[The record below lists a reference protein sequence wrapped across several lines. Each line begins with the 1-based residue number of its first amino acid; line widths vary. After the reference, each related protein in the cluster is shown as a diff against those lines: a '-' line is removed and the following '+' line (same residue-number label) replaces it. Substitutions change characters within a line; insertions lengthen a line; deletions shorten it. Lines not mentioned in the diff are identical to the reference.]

1 MIGNILAKFEKKAI
15 KRIFFQWNDL
25 NPSIPSPLVLGARR
39 IGPGN
44 EIKKMADAE
53 VEVNCR
59 TVSEGVL
66 PSCNFSTLS
75 DEIIIKVVGLP
86 DIYELTQIA
95 EVSKRWNEQGPRS
108 NFEIGGGGDTISD
121 SILGGG
127 QNNFSY

>member
-1 MIGNILAKFEKKAI
+1 
-15 KRIFFQWNDL
+15 
-25 NPSIPSPLVLGARR
+25 
-39 IGPGN
+39 
-44 EIKKMADAE
+44 MADAE

-108 NFEIGGGGDTISD
+108 NFEIGGGGTP
-121 SILGGG
+121 LVTQYWGGG